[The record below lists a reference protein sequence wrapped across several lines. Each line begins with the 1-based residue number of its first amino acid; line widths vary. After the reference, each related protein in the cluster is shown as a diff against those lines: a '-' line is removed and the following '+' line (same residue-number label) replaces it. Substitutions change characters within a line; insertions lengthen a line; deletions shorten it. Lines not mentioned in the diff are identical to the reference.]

1 MESNILAGLIANCL
15 ASTPFTLLALALIAA
30 LIAFKLWSLGWNRY
44 CHMQVSVYEKAAK
57 QKIELLQSETVKK
70 KFTFRSEVGQLRY
83 DQNLRLAHE
92 ALQEAQNKS
101 QLSDWKGAYKALK
114 EALEHVSEY
123 KLGHL
128 PPRDMP
134 PPRTETASA

>member
-15 ASTPFTLLALALIAA
+15 ASAHFTLLALALTGA
-30 LIAFKLWSLGWNRY
+30 LIAYKLCSIGWNRY
-44 CHMQVSVYEKAAK
+44 CHMQVLVYEKTAK

-83 DQNLRLAHE
+83 DQNLRLSQE
-92 ALQEAQNKS
+92 ALQEAQSKGQN
-101 QLSDWKGAYKALK
+101 SDWKGAYKALK

-134 PPRTETASA
+134 EPRTEATAA

>member
-15 ASTPFTLLALALIAA
+15 ASANFTLLALALTGAI
-30 LIAFKLWSLGWNRY
+30 IVYKLWSIGWNRY
-44 CHMQVSVYEKAAK
+44 CHVQVSVYEKTVK

-83 DQNLRLAHE
+83 DQNLRLSQE
-92 ALQEAQNKS
+92 ALQEAQSKG
-101 QLSDWKGAYKALK
+101 QISDWKGAYKALK

-123 KLGHL
+123 RLGHL

-134 PPRTETASA
+134 EPRTQAATV